1 MSLSNSRAEILAK
14 KKREKEMPRKVKK
27 KIQILGSY
35 QRDSNICR
43 FGTGT
48 REYIFLTVA

>member
-1 MSLSNSRAEILAK
+1 MSLSNSRTEILAQKKDK
-14 KKREKEMPRKVKK
+14 KKCLGKLK

-43 FGTGT
+43 FGMGT